1 MSYGFLIAIAVAAL
15 LVAPIFIV
23 AALREARDR
32 SGIATP
38 VKAKAKRPVK
48 AEVGPD
54 AREFAPAVRQA
65 VLWSRARAR

>member
-1 MSYGFLIAIAVAAL
+1 MSYGFLIAIAGAAL

-32 SGIATP
+32 AGITKP
-38 VKAKAKRPVK
+38 VKTKRPVK

>member
-1 MSYGFLIAIAVAAL
+1 VSYGFLIAIAVAAL
-15 LVAPIFIV
+15 LIAPIFIV

-32 SGIATP
+32 SGIAKP
-38 VKAKAKRPVK
+38 VRAKRPVK

-54 AREFAPAVRQA
+54 ARELAPAIRQA